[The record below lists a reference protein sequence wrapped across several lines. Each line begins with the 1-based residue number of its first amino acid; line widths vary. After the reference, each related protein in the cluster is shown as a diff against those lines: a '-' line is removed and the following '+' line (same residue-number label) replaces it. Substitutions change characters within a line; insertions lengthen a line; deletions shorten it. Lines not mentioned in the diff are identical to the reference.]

1 MLKRVLVALFAVYSL
16 QFTVVGVYASETL
29 DDAWSYFLEGDYRK
43 SIKKCE
49 KLGGPRAH
57 YIMGLSYLKLG
68 RPLQARKHLIFILD
82 TYSHADMTEEAT
94 LSIADSYFLDA
105 DYDNAAI
112 KYTDFLNKFPASG
125 LSSLAYLKLGQSQRR
140 LGYWAEARASLS
152 KVIRDFPY
160 SLEKEEAQKELSKEF
175 YYYVQVAAFTR
186 ITNANRT
193 HEALRRRGFDAYINK
208 IMRDKKTFYRICVG
222 KFYNKQDAA
231 VVLKRLKS
239 DGYKAR
245 IYP

>member
-1 MLKRVLVALFAVYSL
+1 MLKRILAVLFTVYSL
-16 QFTVVGVYASETL
+16 QFTAVGLCASETL
-29 DDAWSYFLEGDYRK
+29 NDAWRYFLEGDYRK
-43 SIKKCE
+43 TIKKCE
-49 KLGGPRAH
+49 KLGGARAH

-68 RPLQARKHLIFILD
+68 RPLQAREHLIFVLD
-82 TYSHADMTEEAT
+82 TYPYADIKEEAA
-94 LSIADSYFLDA
+94 LSIADSYFLEA

-125 LSSLAYLKLGQSQRR
+125 LNSLAYLKLGQSQRR
-140 LGYWAEARASLS
+140 LGYWAEARVSLG

-160 SLEKEEAQKELSKEF
+160 SLEREEAQKELSKEF

-222 KFYNKQDAA
+222 KFYNKKDAA